1 MKLILEQVTCPLEN
15 FGLELDLRIE
25 GRVTALFGPSG
36 SGKTTI
42 LDIVAGLRIPSAGRI
57 ELGDRV
63 LTDIAQGIRVPPRN
77 RRIGYM
83 VQEGAL
89 FPHLKVEG
97 NLLYGRPRRGGSSGD
112 VFSPEHVVGVLE
124 LGSLLNR
131 SVARLSGGERQR
143 VALGRALISQ
153 PELLLLDEPLGSLD
167 RKLKARILPYLARVR
182 DEFNIPMVVVTH
194 APDEVMALCD
204 HVVILRAGKVMGQGR
219 PEAWFERESEPGW
232 RLREQARGQGGR

>member
-1 MKLILEQVTCPLEN
+1 MNLTLEQVTCPLEN
-15 FGLELDLRIE
+15 FGLKLDLRIE

-42 LDIVAGLRIPSAGRI
+42 LDLIAGLRVPATGRI
-57 ELGDRV
+57 GLGDRV
-63 LTDIAQGIRVPPRN
+63 LTDIAQGIRMLPRN

-97 NLLYGRPRRGGSSGD
+97 NLRYGLPRRGRPSGN
-112 VFSPEHVVGVLE
+112 VFKPEHVVDVLE
-124 LGSLLNR
+124 LAPLLDR

-182 DEFNIPMVVVTH
+182 DEFGIPMVVVTH
-194 APDEVMALCD
+194 AADEVMALCD
-204 HVVILRAGKVMGQGR
+204 HVVILQSGQVVGQGR
-219 PEAWFERESEPGW
+219 PQDWFERESEPGW
-232 RLREQARGQGGR
+232 RLNEEAR

>member
-1 MKLILEQVTCPLEN
+1 MNLILEGVTCSLEN
-15 FGLELDLRIE
+15 FGLELDLRIQ

-42 LDIVAGLRIPSAGRI
+42 LDLVAGLRMPATGRI
-57 ELGDRV
+57 GLGDRV
-63 LTDIAQGIRVPPRN
+63 LTDIDQGIRMPPRD

-97 NLLYGRPRRGGSSGD
+97 NLLYGRPRSGGLSGEA
-112 VFSPEHVVGVLE
+112 FSPGHVIEVLE
-124 LGSLLNR
+124 LAPLLHR

-182 DEFNIPMVVVTH
+182 DEFSVPIVVVTH
-194 APDEVMALCD
+194 APDEVMTLCD
-204 HVVILRAGKVMGQGR
+204 HVVILETGKVIGQGR
-219 PEAWFERESEPGW
+219 PEVWFERESEPGW
-232 RLREQARGQGGR
+232 RLREQA